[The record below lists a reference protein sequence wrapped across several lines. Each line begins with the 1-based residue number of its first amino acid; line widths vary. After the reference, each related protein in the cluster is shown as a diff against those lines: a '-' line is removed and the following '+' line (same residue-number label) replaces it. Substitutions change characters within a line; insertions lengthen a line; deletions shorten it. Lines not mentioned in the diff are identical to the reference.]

1 MIRKG
6 YVDTSGGQCHYRY
19 TEGQGDPIVF
29 LHQTPSSSLMFEK
42 LMHSLEG
49 MNAVAIDTPG
59 FGQSFNPT
67 DEPMIKDYSTWLIE
81 AIHSLEINDY
91 HLFGHHT
98 GASIAMQISLME
110 EQSVKSLTL
119 VGPFLATAEE
129 KMEMKKNISSN
140 WSPTKDGSHLE
151 KAWHLA
157 GDILGAK
164 NDLALRQ
171 RETLDALR
179 AHHSA
184 EQMHHAVWEYSDIDT
199 YKKIQQPCLIMCAK
213 DDVMYPFFN
222 RAKEINPNSQTQVI
236 LGKNLELDLDTESI
250 ANKFKGFI
258 NKI

>member
-1 MIRKG
+1 
-6 YVDTSGGQCHYRY
+6 
-19 TEGQGDPIVF
+19 
-29 LHQTPSSSLMFEK
+29 
-42 LMHSLEG
+42 MHSLEG

-59 FGQSFNPT
+59 FGQSFNPI
-67 DEPMIKDYSTWLIE
+67 DKPMIKDYSAWLVE
-81 AIHSLEINDY
+81 AINSLEINHY

-98 GASIAMQISLME
+98 GASIAIQISLTE

-119 VGPFLATAEE
+119 VGPFLATVEE
-129 KMEMKKNISSN
+129 KAEMRKNISSN

-157 GDILGAK
+157 GEILGAK
-164 NDLALRQ
+164 NDLNLRQ

-184 EQMHHAVWEYSDIDT
+184 EQIHHAVWEYSDIDA

-213 DDVMYPFFN
+213 DDVMYPFFS
-222 RAKEINPNSQTQVI
+222 RAKEINPNSQMQVI

-258 NKI
+258 NKV